1 MSTDRTE
8 LMAELFREM
17 PRMVQE
23 TVRFYTAVGDQLD
36 MHLTDLNCL
45 GALSYA
51 GPLSAGHLATRLGL
65 TTGAVTR
72 VIDRLEARGFV
83 RRLADPR
90 DRRRVVVEPVP
101 EALGPIN
108 ETFAGMGAY
117 LDGAASTM
125 SEDELRFLLDF
136 VRRSADYAHE
146 EANRLRSA
154 GVPHAT
160 RNPSASR
167 KGRPANV
174 GRSRQQTG

>member
-1 MSTDRTE
+1 VSTDRTQVI
-8 LMAELFREM
+8 AELFREM

-36 MHLTDLNCL
+36 MHLTDMNCL
-45 GALSYA
+45 GALGYA
-51 GPLSAGHLATRLGL
+51 GPLSAGELASSLGL

-72 VIDRLEARGFV
+72 VIDRLEARGLV
-83 RRLADPR
+83 RRLPDPR

-108 ETFAGMGAY
+108 EAFAGMGGHF
-117 LDGAASTM
+117 DAATIAM
-125 SEDELRFLLDF
+125 SDEELRFLLDF
-136 VRRSADYAHE
+136 VRRSADFAHD

-160 RNPSASR
+160 RKPTARR
-167 KGRPANV
+167 KGLTDAPD
-174 GRSRQQTG
+174 SRQQSG